1 MRRLLGFWFSITPA
15 LGTLCCGGGLGSAL
29 DAFHEGRL
37 PAAAAELRALEPTLG
52 TASASDQARYALYR
66 GLAELGLGN
75 APAAEH
81 WLTSAWRADAR
92 DPRLFDSKEHGELLA
107 AWRSLGHLPG
117 EPGGAR
123 RDSQEGGKAGRI

>member
-1 MRRLLGFWFSITPA
+1 MRRLLAFWFSLTPA
-15 LGTLCCGGGLGSAL
+15 LGMLGCGSGLASAL

-37 PAAAAELRALEPTLG
+37 PAAVAELRALEPTLG
-52 TASASDQARYALYR
+52 DEPERDQARYALYR

-81 WLTSAWRADAR
+81 WLACAWHADAR
-92 DPRLFDSKEHGELLA
+92 DPHLFDAKEHGQLLA

-117 EPGGAR
+117 EPGPG
-123 RDSQEGGKAGRI
+123 